1 MFGEGGVDDNQ
12 MVEILLVGLKFY
24 GKEIAE
30 QLHPFKLIVESA
42 VLRVKKKPKHPIFSI
57 FDFRIII
64 FKSKYSHSNFYPII
78 QSNICFFTNQPNI
91 GSIQFIPKQ

>member
-24 GKEIAE
+24 GEEVAE
-30 QLHPFKLIVESA
+30 QFHPFKLVVESA

-57 FDFRIII
+57 FDFRIIL
-64 FKSKYSHSNFYPII
+64 FKNKYSHSNFYPIF
-78 QSNICFFTNQPNI
+78 QSNICIFTNQPQI